1 MERGAFSR
9 NTELQALRLDSNQI
23 SDIVG
28 LFADLKNLR
37 YLNISDNRRVMNK
50 VSYDFGNKNY
60 KHLIGIFLKF
70 E

>member
-1 MERGAFSR
+1 MNTHIFFLRINDVERGAFSR

-50 VSYDFGNKNY
+50 ES
-60 KHLIGIFLKF
+60 
-70 E
+70 